1 MRISRPGPA
10 LAAAA
15 LCLSAGGTAAHA
27 QAYCVGSISAALTY
41 SDGQVMI
48 KSSWRNEWTDI
59 CNLNT
64 AWKGVEAQ
72 TCWGWFAQLNEAVQ
86 RGRIVVI
93 HYLSLEPSGCATM
106 PIYRESPPPEY
117 VMATGDSSSSTLSA
131 QKFPGSR

>member
-1 MRISRPGPA
+1 MRKRILLIVASG
-10 LAAAA
+10 LIVQ
-15 LCLSAGGTAAHA
+15 AGSAHA
-27 QAYCVGSISAALTY
+27 QAYCSGTISAAVTY

-59 CNLNT
+59 CNLNV

-93 HYLSLEPSGCATM
+93 HYLDLPPSGCPTM
-106 PIYRESPPPEY
+106 PVYRDSPRAEY
-117 VMATGDSSSSTLSA
+117 VMPTADASSVSLQA
-131 QKFPGSR
+131 LPAAR